1 MFPFDSL
8 KTSEN
13 IGFPDVFTG
22 VQSEYWEEMGPWAA
36 RLII

>member
-1 MFPFDSL
+1 MFPFDSI

-13 IGFPDVFTG
+13 IGFPVFRG